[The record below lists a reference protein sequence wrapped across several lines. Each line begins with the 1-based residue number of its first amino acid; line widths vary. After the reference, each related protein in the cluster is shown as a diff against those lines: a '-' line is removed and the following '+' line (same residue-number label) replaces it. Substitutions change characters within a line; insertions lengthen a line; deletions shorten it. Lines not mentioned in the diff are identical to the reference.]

1 LKRLRGLARAR
12 WHAGCLITHGAG
24 AVLPLRRRAPIVRS
38 LWLNSFDQHW
48 WQPREDFYLP
58 DARAT
63 HAQNKTKVFVCA
75 FLTVT
80 SSGPH
85 ACARVHTGDRTKVG
99 GFSPLLLLRCRVVVA
114 QLSCIY
120 AETKC
125 VPRSLLTCYAQK
137 ASYFGAAWICY
148 AVLSSRRGATQ

>member
-1 LKRLRGLARAR
+1 VARRLPNYARCRGCFAFEAPPS
-12 WHAGCLITHGAG
+12 
-24 AVLPLRRRAPIVRS
+24 PLCSIH
-38 LWLNSFDQHW
+38 LWQ
-48 WQPREDFYLP
+48 QREAFYLP

-63 HAQNKTKVFVCA
+63 NAQNKTKVFVCA

-99 GFSPLLLLRCRVVVA
+99 GFSPLLLLCDSCRVR
-114 QLSCIY
+114 SSP
-120 AETKC
+120 KC

-137 ASYFGAAWICY
+137 ASYLGAARCGFVFTPRCNSIIFSLRAY
-148 AVLSSRRGATQ
+148 RYMHIHHSDVLIPPG